1 MNAKLKNIHFVMRR
15 WIDKEGIK
23 GLVSAVFYI
32 ALRIINS
39 IFVIY
44 LASYAMYVL
53 QNIKDP
59 SVAFKRIIV
68 MIGVYAA
75 LSILEK
81 FCSQIMVTS
90 LFLYRILEMPDLSFK
105 LLKVPYE
112 YAESSRGKKDF
123 EKATDAVYSGNETGV
138 EALMNDMVNICIDIG
153 CLIAYSVL
161 SARLNPLIMVILLVT
176 GSVRLLKDEKNRR
189 WIIEHQ
195 DEEKSWLYE
204 LHYLY
209 RKCLDSKIGKDVR
222 IYKIE
227 KWFEEKFNFLRIK
240 IMYYVKKK
248 KNNEFKAQTIGR
260 AAGIIRDITCYGY
273 LVYKVMHGLSISD
286 FVLYLG
292 VISGLNVW
300 IKNIFDHYAHLSQNN
315 IIVDNFRIFM
325 KKTELGE
332 GEYEE
337 AVPQSNSYTYKF
349 ENVTFY
355 YEDEKPLF
363 DNLNLTIQG
372 GEKVALVGANGA
384 GKTTLVKLMS
394 GLYRP
399 KSGRILINGV
409 DISKV
414 NPREIL
420 SLTGIVFQE
429 ANVFAESIAE
439 NVSFRLKEKTDK
451 KKVDES
457 LKEAGIFEDV
467 RNMKKKEDTVLTKNL
482 DTEGTELSGGQY
494 QKLMLARALYK
505 DAPVLILDEPT
516 AALDPLA
523 EADMYRRY
531 NEFTK
536 GKTSLF
542 ISHRLSSTQFCDRVI
557 FLENGKIKQDGT
569 HDELINEQGPYREM
583 FMAQAHY
590 YQKEAV

>member
-1 MNAKLKNIHFVMRR
+1 
-15 WIDKEGIK
+15 
-23 GLVSAVFYI
+23 
-32 ALRIINS
+32 
-39 IFVIY
+39 
-44 LASYAMYVL
+44 
-53 QNIKDP
+53 
-59 SVAFKRIIV
+59 
-68 MIGVYAA
+68 
-75 LSILEK
+75 
-81 FCSQIMVTS
+81 
-90 LFLYRILEMPDLSFK
+90 
-105 LLKVPYE
+105 
-112 YAESSRGKKDF
+112 
-123 EKATDAVYSGNETGV
+123 
-138 EALMNDMVNICIDIG
+138 
-153 CLIAYSVL
+153 
-161 SARLNPLIMVILLVT
+161 
-176 GSVRLLKDEKNRR
+176 
-189 WIIEHQ
+189 
-195 DEEKSWLYE
+195 
-204 LHYLY
+204 
-209 RKCLDSKIGKDVR
+209 
-222 IYKIE
+222 
-227 KWFEEKFNFLRIK
+227 
-240 IMYYVKKK
+240 
-248 KNNEFKAQTIGR
+248 
-260 AAGIIRDITCYGY
+260 
-273 LVYKVMHGLSISD
+273 MHGLSISD

-420 SLTGIVFQE
+420 ILTGIVFQE